1 MAPFGMPPE
10 YDDLA
15 VTLSRILF
23 PIVVLLGISG
33 VVVGILNSYEQFS
46 IPALTPVFWNLA
58 IIIGLVVGVPQAD
71 SESGKLYV
79 YAGLDPRRHDHPGA
93 AARAVAAE
101 ARRAAAPARST
112 GATRPSSR
120 CSC

>member
-1 MAPFGMPPE
+1 M
-10 YDDLA
+10 
-15 VTLSRILF
+15 I
-23 PIVVLLGISG
+23 
-33 VVVGILNSYEQFS
+33 VGILNSYEQFS

-79 YAGLDPRRHDHPGA
+79 YAGSILVGTIIQVLLPVPWLLRLDGRLHRP
-93 AARAVAAE
+93 
-101 ARRAAAPARST
+101 ST
-112 GATRPSSR
+112 GATRRSSR